1 MAIGGMILRIIQ
13 TLFLILVCTVT
24 LAGRP
29 IFDLDEHFIL
39 VTGLISFAGLVFC
52 SNTKKH
58 LRIIDIL
65 FLIAIAY
72 GLANQRVFNVDLT
85 AKYLSMSGVWVFAKE
100 SNSPSFEK
108 GLLLAV
114 VLAAA
119 IHTIV
124 AVLQSFSV
132 LSNFNYFF
140 KTTGAFSNPGQ
151 FGCYLSFALASLLPW
166 GAFNYGHNTR
176 TQKVFF
182 ILTVILLLYGLALS
196 DSRAAYL
203 ATIVTVVICL
213 YLRLRS
219 RIKIKRVHM
228 GALLLLLLGI
238 LLALYMHRPSSA
250 NARLGI
256 WKITVQAVGR
266 KPVFGYGTDG
276 FQGTY
281 MLKQADYLVD
291 ADEEMRRNADEVKTA
306 FNVPLELLYEQGV
319 IGLLLW
325 GTIIFLS
332 IKGKLGAPENKNTL
346 LLFPMLS
353 FLVFSLFSYPH
364 QIWGLTCPFIAVLSL
379 SGNDKTFIKVEGKIG
394 RKILLGLELS
404 LLSVLL
410 LMFVSRALID
420 RSLIR
425 FSRFDMD
432 YQKVESYHTVNSIL
446 YHSPS
451 LLFFWADN
459 QMLLNDYEKAIPT
472 IIQYKKYRI
481 FYTVERNLAYSY
493 EITGDTV
500 RALEHYEVAHAM
512 CPGYMEPLFAQFLIY
527 VAKSDSIAKS
537 MGKEIINFTPKI
549 TNSRTDAMKDRTKE
563 LINSRFTDCCDN

>member
-1 MAIGGMILRIIQ
+1 MSINFIQIL
-13 TLFLILVCTVT
+13 FFILVCTAT
-24 LAGRP
+24 LVGRP
-29 IFDLDEHFIL
+29 IFDLDELFIL
-39 VTGLISFAGLVFC
+39 FTGLIAFLGLTLR
-52 SNTKKH
+52 SITEKH
-58 LRIIDIL
+58 LRVIDIL
-65 FLIAIAY
+65 FLVAIVY

-85 AKYLSMSGVWVFAKE
+85 IKYLSMAGVWFFVKE
-100 SNSPSFEK
+100 SDSPGFER
-108 GLLLAV
+108 GLLQVV
-114 VLAAA
+114 VLAAVVHA
-119 IHTIV
+119 IV
-124 AVLQSFSV
+124 AVLQSFGV
-132 LSNFNYFF
+132 LSNYNYLF
-140 KTTGAFSNPGQ
+140 KTTGLFVNPGPY
-151 FGCYLSFALASLLPW
+151 GCYLSFALAALLPCVILK
-166 GAFNYGHNTR
+166 YGSFTKP
-176 TQKVFF
+176 QK
-182 ILTVILLLYGLALS
+182 ILSVIDVLLLLYGLILS

-203 ATIVTVVICL
+203 ATIVTVLICL
-213 YLRLRS
+213 FLRFRS
-219 RIKIKRVHM
+219 RIRIKRIHM
-228 GALLLLLLGI
+228 GVLLLLFSGI
-238 LLALYMHRPSSA
+238 MLALYMHRPSSA

-256 WKITVQAVGR
+256 WKITVQAVGK
-266 KPVFGYGTDG
+266 KPLLGYGTDG
-276 FQGTY
+276 FQRTY
-281 MLKQADYLVD
+281 MLKQADYLTD
-291 ADEEMRRNADEVKTA
+291 TDEEMRRNADEVKTA
-306 FNVPLELLYEQGV
+306 FNVPLELLYEQGI

-325 GTIIFLS
+325 GSILFLS
-332 IKGKLGAPENKNTL
+332 IKGILGTTDNKNSL
-346 LLFPMLS
+346 LLFPILS

-420 RSLIR
+420 RNLIR
-425 FSRFDMD
+425 YSRFDMD

-459 QMLLNDYEKAIPT
+459 QMLLNDYEEAIPT
-472 IIQYKKYRI
+472 IIQYKKYRN